1 MEFVGDGGF
10 KEYVIV
16 VCGEVFSIIG
26 LVSCRNID
34 EVSVKF
40 SVIIFCLI

>member
-16 VCGEVFSIIG
+16 VCSEVFSIIG
-26 LVSCRNID
+26 LVCCRNIV

-40 SVIIFCLI
+40 SVKIFCLI